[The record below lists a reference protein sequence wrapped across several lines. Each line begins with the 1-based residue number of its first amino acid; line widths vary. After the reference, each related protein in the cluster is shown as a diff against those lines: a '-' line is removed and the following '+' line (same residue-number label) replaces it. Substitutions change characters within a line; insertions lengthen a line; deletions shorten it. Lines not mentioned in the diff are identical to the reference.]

1 VLLGIGVMKDFKI
14 HQVDV
19 KSTFLH
25 GKLKENVYMVQP
37 NGYEQP
43 NQKDFVCK
51 FEKPYVDL
59 SKHLECGLMGF

>member
-1 VLLGIGVMKDFKI
+1 MKDFEI

-51 FEKPYVDL
+51 FEKTICRL
-59 SKHLECGLMGF
+59 KQAS